1 MSALKGESQR
11 GVKGFASVVN
21 TENKTPKTVRQFKVK
36 KVQAISIEMI
46 ILLPNLLQMRFN
58 ITSVVY

>member
-11 GVKGFASVVN
+11 GVKGFAMVVN

-36 KVQAISIEMI
+36 KYK
-46 ILLPNLLQMRFN
+46 LFLQR
-58 ITSVVY
+58 